1 MTGTQ
6 DTHAK
11 IFAAITDLLEDRSL
25 TITPETRLIGDGS
38 VLDSM
43 KLVELCLFLEDY
55 AGEQDFEF
63 NWTSAVA
70 MSKSRSMFRTAGALI
85 AEFISQR
92 DAQR

>member
-1 MTGTQ
+1 MTDTQ
-6 DTHAK
+6 DIHSK
-11 IFAAITDLLEDRSL
+11 ILTEITDLQENRYLV
-25 TITPETRLIGDGS
+25 ITSETRLIGDDS

-55 AGEQDFEF
+55 ASEQDFEF
-63 NWTSAVA
+63 NWTSTAA
-70 MSKSRSMFRTAGALI
+70 MSKSRGMFRTAGALI